1 MKSIIP
7 ALLLLLIAS
16 SGCVSS
22 RKYEDSEL
30 ARRKLQAEYDD
41 ARKKAANYAEENSVM
56 RTTLEKAQTDVS
68 NLRSDLTLSRDRYN
82 QLDKTNKDLLE
93 RYDRLLAQNDM
104 LLKATATEKQD
115 LRGQLAAKELE
126 LNERERRTQQLERD
140 LNAREQRVQE
150 LEAAIRDKENK
161 IADLRGK
168 VMQALRGFSDADL
181 SVREEKGKVYVSLS
195 QNLLFPSGSKT
206 INTAGREALAKLS
219 QVLNTNPE
227 INITVEGHTD
237 SDGDDALNW
246 DLSVGRATSVVKEL
260 TKNNVDPKRIIASG
274 RGEHFPVAGNETAA
288 GKAQNRRTEIILTP
302 KLDVLYQLLD

>member
-1 MKSIIP
+1 MRPIIP
-7 ALLLLLIAS
+7 VFLLLLIAA

-22 RKYEDSEL
+22 RKFQDSEL
-30 ARRKLQAEYDD
+30 ARRKLQSDYDD
-41 ARKKAANYAEENSVM
+41 ARKKAANYAEENTVLKTAM
-56 RTTLEKAQTDVS
+56 DKAQKDAG
-68 NLRSDLTLSRDRYN
+68 NLRSDLTLARERYD

-93 RYDRLLAQNDM
+93 RYDRLMAQNEM
-104 LLKATATEKQD
+104 LLNATTSEKQD
-115 LRGQLAAKELE
+115 LRGQLAAKEKE
-126 LNERERRTQQLERD
+126 LNDRERRTLQLERD
-140 LNAREQRVQE
+140 LGAREQRVRE

-161 IADLRGK
+161 IADLRNK
-168 VMQALRGFSDADL
+168 VTQALRSFSNTDL
-181 SVREEKGKVYVSLS
+181 TVREEKGKVYVSLS
-195 QNLLFPSGSKT
+195 QDLLFPSGSKT
-206 INTAGREALAKLS
+206 INTAGREALSKLS

-260 TKNNVDPKRIIASG
+260 TKNNVDPKRIIAAG
-274 RGEHFPVAGNETAA
+274 RGEHFPVAGNESSA